1 MVWVARDPS
10 ASSRTSVA
18 TPAFRTTATTPAA
31 GAARVPRRE
40 SPDAYDSRE
49 WPRYRGLMTG
59 AQQPFAVEG
68 PKVSSY
74 LAFGNHDNLSQGSQE
89 TIRFFE
95 DFPTGRFKS
104 LLTEPPTVT
113 ATALGKS
120 DFSDRLPRFADAFKE
135 SYDRPRLG
143 DRPRAQAITY
153 DRALIIPRDENCQDV
168 NE

>member
-1 MVWVARDPS
+1 MN
-10 ASSRTSVA
+10 
-18 TPAFRTTATTPAA
+18 
-31 GAARVPRRE
+31 
-40 SPDAYDSRE
+40 
-49 WPRYRGLMTG
+49 G

-153 DRALIIPRDENCQDV
+153 DRALIIPATRTARTSTRSRPRPSPARASSRTPTASAS
-168 NE
+168 